1 MAIRRNII
9 VSVMAVLLLLGG
21 ITWGCLFYLSHEQDE
36 REAYVSCHA
45 SHYIS
50 QSTRSTV
57 YLVNDARDVSWGDLP
72 QLSDA
77 LLPPLSIWHNRTVD
91 AEKPL
96 HIVRYSST
104 DVAVWCA
111 VTSVDV
117 TNVVRF
123 IADSM
128 CNGYEP
134 VEEKMGEGKMLH
146 FATGDNRF
154 LHFYVAPGVMGCSY
168 RERLLF
174 PTDTDTTL
182 SVVIDGLQRLSN
194 CGVLYYADGYRYNDI
209 YKDGELIEVRLVTD
223 VAIEGVGE
231 AIDLDTTLI
240 SRRAVMA
247 MQLHKPYHAALS
259 SEAFMAYVPSLSDT
273 TMLDCVVAIP
283 IVQPAVLS
291 QELLRV
297 YTPYGYRTDSVMVK
311 RWLAPELVT
320 AEYYWLT
327 ARDGILY
334 ASPSHVAM
342 WAYATDLRKGDC
354 MRIPSQLSSASL
366 TVVGDSIDT
375 SLLPASVVGQ
385 LPLYLADTDMQSLQI
400 SPSGKGW
407 KYSVR
412 VWRTKK

>member
-9 VSVMAVLLLLGG
+9 VSVVTVLLLLGG

-36 REAYVSCHA
+36 REAYVGCHA

-50 QSTRSTV
+50 HPTRASV
-57 YLVNDARDVSWGDLP
+57 YLVNDACEISWGDLP

-77 LLPPLSIWHNRTVD
+77 LLPPLSIWHNRTAD

-96 HIVRYSST
+96 HIVRYSSI

-111 VTSVDV
+111 VTSADV

-128 CNGYEP
+128 CGGYEP
-134 VEEKMGEGKMLH
+134 VEEKMGGGKMLH
-146 FATGDNRF
+146 FATNDNRF
-154 LHFYVAPGVMGCSY
+154 LHLYVAPGVVGCSY
-168 RERLLF
+168 RERLLL
-174 PTDTDTTL
+174 PTDADTTL
-182 SVVIDGLQRLSN
+182 SVVIDELQRLSN

-209 YKDGELIEVRLVTD
+209 YKDGELSELRFVTD
-223 VAIEGVGE
+223 VAIEGLGE
-231 AIDLDTTLI
+231 AMVLDTTMI

-247 MQLHKPYHAALS
+247 MQLHKPYHEALS
-259 SEAFMAYVPSLSDT
+259 PVATLAYLPSPTDSA
-273 TMLDCVVAIP
+273 MLDCVVAIP
-283 IVQPAVLS
+283 IVQPAALS
-291 QELLRV
+291 QELLWA
-297 YTPYGYRTDSVMVK
+297 YTPYGYRADSVMVK

-327 ARDGILY
+327 AREGVLY
-334 ASPSHVAM
+334 ASPSHDAM
-342 WAYATDLRKGDC
+342 WAYAADMRKGDC
-354 MRIPSQLSSASL
+354 MCNPSQLSSASL
-366 TVVGDSIDT
+366 TVVGDSIDV
-375 SLLPASVVGQ
+375 SLLPLSVVWQ
-385 LPLYLADTDMQSLQI
+385 LPVYLTDTDLQSVQI
-400 SPSGKGW
+400 APNSKGW